1 MVFLQ
6 IACSV
11 DISATWTFAFGAFA
25 DISVSLIAAQVLF
38 MNNTR
43 RDSKMKTIVKTI
55 SLMVGTAF
63 LGWRYVPTE
72 EEQKFVTAQ

>member
-1 MVFLQ
+1 
-6 IACSV
+6 
-11 DISATWTFAFGAFA
+11 
-25 DISVSLIAAQVLF
+25 
-38 MNNTR
+38 
-43 RDSKMKTIVKTI
+43 MKTIVKTI